1 MKIAA
6 FGDSNVNILNG
17 LNFDRRIISIY
28 KFKGVNIKGLLN
40 KNNSYNKI
48 VNILILIDLL
58 H

>member
-28 KFKGVNIKGLLN
+28 KFKGVNINPFHILN
-40 KNNSYNKI
+40 
-48 VNILILIDLL
+48 VP
-58 H
+58 